1 MGNIDGKRMSQKK
14 YHKSVNFYLFKL
26 CVKI

>member
-14 YHKSVNFYLFKL
+14 YHESVCFYLFKL